1 MGKSPKILITDRNR
15 HVRDLLQ
22 RELAAAGYRAQVAKD
37 GLEVLDCLNGDQP
50 PNLLILDP
58 EVPFLKESGVL
69 ERLQERDPPLPVVVH
84 SFPQDYVGHVIE
96 VHVITKT
103 ITFVEKSGNT
113 DLLKAVVADI
123 LCTKCFVYTELK
135 NKKEG

>member
-37 GLEVLDCLNGDQP
+37 GLEVLACLNGDQP

-58 EVPFLKESGVL
+58 EVHFLKESGVL
-69 ERLQERDPPLPVVVH
+69 ERLQERDTPLPVVVH
-84 SFPQDYVGHVIE
+84 SFPQDHVG
-96 VHVITKT
+96 HVITKT